1 MVATFDGLI
10 QQVREAADDELGQ
23 LERASQLSE
32 ELGELADSLL
42 TYFVDRCRVSGHTWA
57 EIGAH
62 LGVTRQAARKRFV
75 DTVGAGVTFERFT
88 LRARDAL
95 DRASGV
101 AEGLGHN
108 YVGTEHL
115 LLALMDATGGVA
127 ARALADLGIS
137 RRAVE
142 SQLAEVVGQGQSP
155 APGPHPFTP
164 RARKVL
170 EEAVSVSA
178 ELGHNY
184 VGTEHLLLGL
194 YRGQDG
200 LASQILDRLGAD
212 RQSAKAKV
220 IELLS
225 GYQA

>member
-1 MVATFDGLI
+1 VEATLDGLI
-10 QQVREAADDELGQ
+10 HQVREDAEDELSQ

-42 TYFVDRCRVSGHTWA
+42 TYFVDRCRVSGRTWA

-62 LGVTRQAARKRFV
+62 LGVSRQAAQKRFV

-88 LRARDAL
+88 MRARHTL
-95 DRASGV
+95 DRASEV
-101 AEGLGHN
+101 AESMHHN

-115 LLALMDATGGVA
+115 LLALIDTAGGVA
-127 ARALADLGIS
+127 ALALADLGIS
-137 RRAVE
+137 RRAV
-142 SQLAEVVGQGQSP
+142 ATAITDAVGEGHAP

-170 EEAVSVSA
+170 EEGVNVSV

-200 LASQILDRLGAD
+200 LASQILNQLGAD

-220 IELLS
+220 IELLA
-225 GYQA
+225 GYQG